1 MILKGCSATI
11 WNMDYQGARQEVRK
25 HAGNLLS
32 EPRRNGMVAWTR
44 VSSGDEEAPD
54 LGIYWIEI

>member
-1 MILKGCSATI
+1 
-11 WNMDYQGARQEVRK
+11 MDYQGARQEVRK